1 MKNFVESKS
10 VDPEPPP
17 VSVLQVEVVT
27 EESSLPETID
37 TSTATSAIP
46 TTSESISSST
56 ENKISKVY

>member
-1 MKNFVESKS
+1 MKNFVKSKS

-56 ENKISKVY
+56 ESKISKVY